1 MKRLL
6 AAAIPLVLLLSVTG
20 SVIAENTPQRLTN
33 NLNLPP
39 EAIDFDLS
47 DLIDADQKQR
57 DQKLRGEWSAY
68 QNKMATA
75 YAETQAFVDSGTD
88 RPFNDTIL
96 NQKHRIRI
104 GANRVRPQREFAG

>member
-1 MKRLL
+1 MRKVLT
-6 AAAIPLVLLLSVTG
+6 AAIHLVLLMAVTSSV
-20 SVIAENTPQRLTN
+20 VAENAPKRLTN

-57 DQKLRGEWSAY
+57 DQKQRDEWSAY